1 MPYVEKNIKRILAEK
16 NIEFEEF
23 QHEAVYTSEQAARV
37 RGLNSAKAGI
47 KSMIFKTETGKFIL
61 VLNPGDRKVDTKK
74 IAKMEKAKHL
84 SIAKPEEVEKV
95 AGVPIGCVA
104 PFGLKTKLKTYLN
117 EELLKSE
124 YLYFNPG
131 LHTKTVEIRAADLL
145 QVLENP
151 IRFT

>member
-1 MPYVEKNIKRILAEK
+1 MSYVEKRIKQILVEK

-23 QHEAVYTSEQAARV
+23 EHEAVYTSEQAARV
-37 RGLNSAKAGI
+37 RGLKSAKAGI
-47 KSMIFKTETGKFIL
+47 KSMIFKTETGRFIL

-74 IAKMEKAKHL
+74 IAQMEDAKHL
-84 SIAKPEEVEKV
+84 SIANPEEVEKV
-95 AGVPIGCVA
+95 TGVPIGCVA

-131 LHTKTVEIRAADLL
+131 LHTKTVEIRAADLP